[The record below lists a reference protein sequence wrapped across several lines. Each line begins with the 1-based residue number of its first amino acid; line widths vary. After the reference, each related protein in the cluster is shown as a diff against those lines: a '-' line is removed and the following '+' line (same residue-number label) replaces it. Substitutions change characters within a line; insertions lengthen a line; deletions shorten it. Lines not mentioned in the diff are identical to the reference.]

1 MSQRKGMFTAVRA
14 AAVALTI
21 GGGALMGHSGI
32 DSARAATTPDSP
44 AGSPV
49 LAAPAST
56 SADCDR
62 KKSDDEAKPDV
73 TGLVSPAQT
82 TRTTSAGSDSSAD
95 RPDQDKDK
103 PDDDKDT
110 KDRADDK
117 DKDKET
123 CTTST
128 TTTTSV
134 GGVSVPPPAV
144 PPATGSG
151 VKAVSA
157 KAPVTAVP
165 TTGAEVPFA
174 AGLLLTTAGAGA
186 LIAGRRRRRSGRFRS
201 RWLSG
206 HRFHCARGD
215 LADHQVR

>member
-1 MSQRKGMFTAVRA
+1 MGQRKGMLTAVRA

-73 TGLVSPAQT
+73 TGLVSPAET
-82 TRTTSAGSDSSAD
+82 TRTTSTERDSSAD
-95 RPDQDKDK
+95 RPDKDKDK

-117 DKDKET
+117 DKDKDEET
-123 CTTST
+123 CTMST

-134 GGVSVPPPAV
+134 GSVSVPPPAA

-174 AGLLLTTAGAGA
+174 AGLLLTTAGAGV
-186 LIAGRRRRRSGRFRS
+186 LIAGRRRRRSE
-201 RWLSG
+201 
-206 HRFHCARGD
+206 
-215 LADHQVR
+215 

>member
-1 MSQRKGMFTAVRA
+1 MGQRKGMLTAVRA

-32 DSARAATTPDSP
+32 DSARAATTPDPP

-56 SADCDR
+56 SADCDK
-62 KKSDDEAKPDV
+62 KKSDDKAKPDI
-73 TGLVSPAQT
+73 TGLVTPAQT
-82 TRTTSAGSDSSAD
+82 TRTTSAEKPSSTD
-95 RPDQDKDK
+95 KPDKDKDKDEDK

-110 KDRADDK
+110 KDKADDK
-117 DKDKET
+117 DKNKKDEET

-134 GGVSVPPPAV
+134 GGVSVPLPPPAA
-144 PPATGSG
+144 PPATG

-165 TTGAEVPFA
+165 KTGAEVPFA

-186 LIAGRRRRRSGRFRS
+186 LIA
-201 RWLSG
+201 
-206 HRFHCARGD
+206 
-215 LADHQVR
+215 